1 MKELRNRMLKKKS
14 ERQPLSCVN
23 NVLRMLKLDE
33 RFLGNKACRH
43 RIATYEINTVET
55 GYLKKERVQLWASW
69 KVECEVAG

>member
-1 MKELRNRMLKKKS
+1 M
-14 ERQPLSCVN
+14 N